1 MAADEVGVLQIY
13 GSAREKQGTVS
24 GQDLAKKIF
33 LRRQA
38 AGFKNEVPY
47 FLTME
52 KLVEFLRQSAD
63 EGQVIVLMGAGDI
76 FRVGQ
81 ALLSPQ

>member
-33 LRRQA
+33 TTT
-38 AGFKNEVPY
+38 GGWFK
-47 FLTME
+47 
-52 KLVEFLRQSAD
+52 K
-63 EGQVIVLMGAGDI
+63 
-76 FRVGQ
+76 
-81 ALLSPQ
+81 

>member
-38 AGFKNEVPY
+38 AGLKNEVPY

>member
-1 MAADEVGVLQIY
+1 MAFLDEVGVLQIY

-38 AGFKNEVPY
+38 TGLK
-47 FLTME
+47 M
-52 KLVEFLRQSAD
+52 KCH
-63 EGQVIVLMGAGDI
+63 I
-76 FRVGQ
+76 F
-81 ALLSPQ
+81 